1 MTTRQISYRLKSDG
15 KAEVKRDLVEV
26 GEAGQVSGQAVARGW
41 EQAGDRIQQATTYTE
56 RQLAQFKRLSEVA
69 RTEEERERR
78 QAAFNNLLGVG
89 QGTGLRRS
97 DFLSGDEVD
106 DQKGRMTRSQRAG
119 RLNLLRQGADVFTTG
134 AMGMDPGMIAI
145 QQGPQI
151 LDALATSGFKA
162 SGSLIAVAAGVAA
175 VAAGVGVAAV
185 AAAGFEKNVNM
196 VEGAVRGMG
205 AASGVSSS
213 QLQDLARAHANAGEV
228 STGAARE
235 MATSYVE
242 TGRIGGQVLGE
253 LIEFTKSYAVA
264 THQDL
269 QGATKDLSKYLAD
282 PAKGVHELNERFSFL
297 TAAQEEQIISMAR
310 TGRTAEAQTAI
321 IKGLKEAIAPA
332 AQATA
337 GWAYVFDGLKRSIS
351 NATSELGR
359 WLAVSAGGGALA
371 DRLKEA
377 QTQLA
382 FAQNAAIKDPV
393 LIDQRAARV
402 RSIQAEIAAEA
413 KRIAGA
419 SATQPELELQALRD
433 QYNPTPAQ
441 LAKLKADRKRLVD
454 GGTKDTDPAIKAIDE
469 QINALNAGYR
479 TAQQHSAALAREA
492 RKAAAEGRKDAQE
505 ERKEARE
512 AEREAEEAE
521 RRRASLLDHINDNAR
536 RIAEARGDAST
547 LDLLDRENRLL
558 SDINRFK
565 REGLDLAQA
574 EYWARKQ
581 MGDELE
587 AEAARRRDE
596 VQKAATGLKVAPFV
610 DPADI
615 VPFNAKTKFMEDLR
629 LETGGAFR
637 DGLVGGMTGG
647 NFFEIFAQRLKYAA
661 ASGLADSLTNSVFG
675 KADGS
680 KPGALSG
687 LFEGKSGWL
696 DRVLKFIPG
705 FAGGT
710 DSAPA
715 GWAWV
720 GEEGPELRKLRSG
733 DQIKSHSSSIA
744 MVQQAN
750 MRSMGSPAA
759 FALPSIQFHNHGG
772 AQMDAQVS
780 QGEDGGLRVD
790 LYEAAGRDMI
800 MQAGRDGTLGRAA
813 KAAPR
818 RKKYA

>member
-1 MTTRQISYRLKSDG
+1 MTTRQVGIRLKTEG
-15 KAEVKRDLVEV
+15 KAEVKRDFNEV
-26 GEAGQVSGQAVARGW
+26 GAAGK
-41 EQAGDRIQQATTYTE
+41 QAGEEVKKGFEGSEAAAKKAEDAADRQMAKWKKMAAAAKEYQSQQEQQA
-56 RQLAQFKRLSEVA
+56 K
-69 RTEEERERR
+69 
-78 QAAFNNLLGVG
+78 FNAILGVRPG
-89 QGTGLRRS
+89 NDNSARDSASVFETQGG
-97 DFLSGDEVD
+97 G
-106 DQKGRMTRSQRAG
+106 MTRQQRAG
-119 RLNLLRQGADVFTTG
+119 RLNLLRQGADVFVTG
-134 AMGMDPGMIAI
+134 AMGMDPGLIAI

-162 SGSLIAVAAGVAA
+162 SGSLIAVAAGIAA
-175 VAAGVGVAAV
+175 VAAGVGVAGV
-185 AAAGFEKNVNM
+185 AAVSFEKDVNLI
-196 VEGAVRGMG
+196 EGAVRGMG

-213 QLQDLARAHANAGEV
+213 QLEDLARTHANAGEV

-282 PAKGVHELNERFSFL
+282 PAKGVQDLNERFSFL
-297 TAAQEEQIISMAR
+297 TKAQEDQIVSMAR
-310 TGRTAEAQTAI
+310 TGRTAEAQIAI

-337 GWAYVFDGLKRSIS
+337 GWAYVFDGLKRSIA

-382 FAQNAAIKDPV
+382 FAQNAAIKDPT
-393 LIDQRAARV
+393 LIAQRAKRV
-402 RSIQAEIAAEA
+402 REIQDEIAAEA

-419 SATQPELELQALRD
+419 SAIQPELELQSLRD

-441 LAKLKADRKRLVD
+441 LAKLKADRKRLID
-454 GGTKDTDPAIKAIDE
+454 GGTRDTDPAIKAIDE
-469 QINALNAGYR
+469 QIKALNAGYS
-479 TAQQHSAALAREA
+479 TARQHAAALAREGRQAAAAA
-492 RKAAAEGRKDAQE
+492 RKD
-505 ERKEARE
+505 ARE

-565 REGLDLAQA
+565 REGLELTQA

-581 MGDELE
+581 MGDELD
-587 AEAARRRDE
+587 AEAARRREE
-596 VQKAATGLKVAPFV
+596 VQKAAVGLKQAPYV

-615 VPFNAKTKFMEDLR
+615 VPYTAKTAFLQDLR
-629 LETGGAFR
+629 VETGGAFR
-637 DGLVGGMTGG
+637 DGLVAGMTDG
-647 NFFEIFAQRLKYAA
+647 NFFEVFTQRLKYAA
-661 ASGLADSLTNSVFG
+661 AAGLADSLTNSIFG
-675 KADGS
+675 KPDGS
-680 KPGALSG
+680 KPGYLTDFFNG
-687 LFEGKSGWL
+687 GPGSGWV
-696 DRVLKFIPG
+696 DSVLKYFPG

-710 DSAPA
+710 DSAPE

-733 DQIKSHSSSIA
+733 DRIKDHSSSLA
-744 MVQQAN
+744 MARQAN
-750 MRSMGSPAA
+750 DSARRGGATS
-759 FALPSIQFHNHGG
+759 FNLPSIQFHNHGATPMEG
-772 AQMDAQVS
+772 EVS
-780 QGEDGGLRVD
+780 RGPDGGLQVD
-790 LYEAAGRDMI
+790 LYETAGRDMI
-800 MQAGRDGTLGRAA
+800 MRAGRDGTLGRAGR
-813 KAAPR
+813 AAP
-818 RKKYA
+818 KVTKYG